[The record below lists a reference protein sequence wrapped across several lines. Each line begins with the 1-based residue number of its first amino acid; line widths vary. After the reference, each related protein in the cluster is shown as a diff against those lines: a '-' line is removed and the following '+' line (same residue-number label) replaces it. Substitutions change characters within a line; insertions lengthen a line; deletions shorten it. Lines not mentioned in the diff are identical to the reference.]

1 MDATFLSPSQLA
13 FIAQQPVGRLA
24 TADRDGRP
32 HVVPV
37 CYVYENAAFFI
48 PIDEKPKT
56 TIRLKRLRNIAE
68 NPQIA
73 LVIDVYNADWSQL
86 AWLMVQ
92 GRATVWEYGRE
103 QAGSLAALRQKY
115 PQYRDMALEQRPLIQ
130 ITPERIVSWGT
141 PMQVPRKTE

>member
-1 MDATFLSPSQLA
+1 MSGTLMTPSQLA

-24 TADRDGRP
+24 TADRHGRP

-48 PIDEKPKT
+48 AIDEKPKT

-68 NPQIA
+68 NPQVA
-73 LVIDVYNADWSQL
+73 LVIDVYHADWSQL

-92 GRATVWEYGRE
+92 SQAKVWEHGAE
-103 QAGSLAALRQKY
+103 QPESLAALRQKY

-130 ITPERIVSWGT
+130 ITPERIVSWGI
-141 PMQVPRKTE
+141 PAEAPPKTD

>member
-1 MDATFLSPSQLA
+1 MNTTQMRPSQLA

-24 TADRDGRP
+24 TADRHGYP

-48 PIDEKPKT
+48 AIDEKPKT
-56 TIRLKRLRNIAE
+56 TIRPKRLRNIAE
-68 NPQIA
+68 NPQVA
-73 LVIDVYNADWSQL
+73 LVIDVYHADWSQL

-92 GRATVWEYGRE
+92 GQAKVWEQGAE
-103 QAGSLAALRQKY
+103 QPESLAALRQKY

-130 ITPERIVSWGT
+130 IMAERILSWGIGAET
-141 PMQVPRKTE
+141 TLRSD